1 MDDMGI
7 ASCAPIKPAH
17 PPSMIVTGGGANSV
31 EVLAFYWINT
41 VLGNVKTAMHGSYHA
56 FRPKHLP
63 RYPAEFEYRFNRRFK
78 LDALVPRLAH
88 AGTVVKTG

>member
-1 MDDMGI
+1 MGI

-41 VLGNVKTAMHGSYHA
+41 VLGNVKTAIDAWNLSC
-56 FRPKHLP
+56 LP
-63 RYPAEFEYRFNRRFK
+63 A
-78 LDALVPRLAH
+78 
-88 AGTVVKTG
+88 